1 MVRERRPAL
10 GCEEWAD
17 SPRDHP
23 SANLPGCGDGYL
35 VTMSRRRVVCC
46 AALGLA
52 AVSGAAC
59 HAHSPSAHG
68 ATQAAD
74 AADSVRGVLTL
85 VGNDPLSVLLLTP
98 SVGASREP
106 LALDGSAVHDA
117 LRHAVGL
124 EIVVFGKRT
133 GARAAAG
140 TPRGA
145 PVFDVQRFFVRSA
158 DGVAATDGVLIST
171 DNGFALRLVDGRTV
185 PVAALPMSLHRM
197 IGARVWLAGAL
208 TTAPQAYGVIREPR

>member
-1 MVRERRPAL
+1 MTTPRFRIAFSVAL
-10 GCEEWAD
+10 
-17 SPRDHP
+17 
-23 SANLPGCGDGYL
+23 
-35 VTMSRRRVVCC
+35 VV
-46 AALGLA
+46 AL
-52 AVSGAAC
+52 VSGAAC
-59 HAHSPSAHG
+59 HAHSPPVRG
-68 ATQAAD
+68 AAQAAD

-98 SVGASREP
+98 SVGALREP

-117 LRHAVGL
+117 LRHVVGL
-124 EIVVFGKRT
+124 EIVVFGRRT
-133 GARAAAG
+133 RARAAAA

-158 DGVAATDGVLIST
+158 DGVAATDGVLVST
-171 DNGFALRLVDGRTV
+171 EDGFALRLADGRTV
-185 PVAALPMSLHRM
+185 PVAALPTSLHRM